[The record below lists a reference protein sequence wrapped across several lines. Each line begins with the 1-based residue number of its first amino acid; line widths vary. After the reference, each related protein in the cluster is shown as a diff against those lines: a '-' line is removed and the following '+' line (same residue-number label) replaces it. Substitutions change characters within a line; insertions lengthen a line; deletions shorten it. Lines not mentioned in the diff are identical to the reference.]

1 MTKKTS
7 LFLLLA
13 ILAFSFCFFGPR
25 ALPAGNHSG
34 QIVKMKGLTSLYY
47 VAADGKRYV
56 FPNENIYRSWFTD
69 YDDVVTISE
78 EELIALPLGGNVL
91 YRPGVLL
98 VKITTD
104 PKGYAVT
111 KSGILRWRRT
121 EAIAR
126 TLYGDSWNKLI
137 DDVPDSFFTNY
148 RVGDEIDD
156 VAEFDPENEI
166 EDIDNIDANHGLSS
180 ANSLRAHTRKCQV
193 VGNARQCRLND
204 DDDDDS
210 DNDSDIYIAGI
221 TVNDKGDKGY
231 IDYADEIIINFSEA
245 VDPASVNFGLTAGG
259 YYASFDYNIIG
270 AITVSEDGILTIKG
284 IASFD
289 LGSVDD
295 SGQFAVKLSLSDSA
309 KNLTV
314 TVIAGSDIKI
324 EDEDFED
331 ARQIGGTVKDK
342 TGNIMKEDS
351 DIDTPN
357 GTFGG
362 EHVNDGIEPFISSI
376 EVFNNGKDGYMD
388 INDEIR
394 VTYSERI
401 DPESVNNDLKKGAS
415 VDNVAY
421 NKTGGVDVDKNGIL
435 TVADIASFY
444 VGDVSGAGRFGVSL
458 SLDSEGEVLTIILK
472 SGSDIKIDN
481 EDLDDARQ
489 IGGTIEDRD
498 GNEMESDPNID
509 DPSGSFVEDSQ
520 GSDPYI
526 THVKVYN
533 EGYTGYVDVD
543 DRLVITFSE
552 ELDPQTINKNLAAG
566 GSVSD
571 IDLDKTG
578 GVYINSD
585 GIFTVTDILSFDI
598 GEVAGGSNDF
608 TVGLSLSSNG
618 KILTIT
624 LTDGDSVG
632 ISSENFSHTTQI
644 GGTIEDQRHNVM
656 NAVNNIDDPNGT
668 FGGDSVDTPPYIT
681 EIEVS
686 NGGDSGNID
695 VGDRIAITFNEAI
708 DPESANKNLKAGG
721 YVQNVDDDDTGG
733 VIVEDNGTL
742 TISDIAKFY
751 VGDADDE
758 GEFKVKLSLNSIG
771 NILTVTL
778 SSGDDIEL
786 NYEDM
791 DDAEQIDG
799 TIEDRD
805 GNKMEEDPRIT
816 DPIGNF

>member
-7 LFLLLA
+7 FFFLLA
-13 ILAFSFCFFGPR
+13 ILALSFCFFGTR
-25 ALPAGNHSG
+25 ARAAGNHSG
-34 QIVKMKGLTSLYY
+34 QIVKMRGLTSLYY

-69 YDDVVTISE
+69 YDDVVTLSE
-78 EELIALPLGGNVL
+78 EELVGLPLGGNVL

-104 PKGYAVT
+104 PKVYAVT
-111 KSGILRWRRT
+111 KSGVLRWIKT
-121 EAIAR
+121 ETIAR
-126 TLYGDSWNKLI
+126 TLYGDSWNKLV

-166 EDIDNIDANHGLSS
+166 EDIDNIDANYGLSS

-193 VGNARQCRLND
+193 VGNARQCRIND
-204 DDDDDS
+204 DDDSGNTS
-210 DNDSDIYIAGI
+210 DLAITGI

-245 VDPASVNFGLTAGG
+245 VDPASINFGLTAGG
-259 YYASFDYNIIG
+259 YYTSFDYNIIG
-270 AITVSEDGILTIKG
+270 AITVSEDGVLTIKG
-284 IASFD
+284 VASFD

-342 TGNIMKEDS
+342 AGNIMKEDY
-351 DIDTPN
+351 DIDAPN

-388 INDEIR
+388 LNDEIR

-415 VDNVAY
+415 VDSVAY

-444 VGDVSGAGRFGVSL
+444 VGDVSVAGRFGVTL

-498 GNEMESDPNID
+498 GNEMENDPNID

-533 EGYTGYVDVD
+533 EGYAGYVDVD

-552 ELDPQTINKNLAAG
+552 ELDPQTINKNLTAG

-578 GVYINSD
+578 GVYVNSD

-618 KILTIT
+618 KILTVTI
-624 LTDGDSVG
+624 TDGDSVG
-632 ISSENFSHTTQI
+632 ISSENFSQTTQI

-668 FGGDSVDTPPYIT
+668 FGGDSADTPPYIT
-681 EIEVS
+681 EIEVN

-708 DPESANKNLKAGG
+708 DPKSVNKNLKAGS

-791 DDAEQIDG
+791 DDAEQTGG

-805 GNKMEEDPRIT
+805 GYKMDDDPRIT
-816 DPIGNF
+816 DPTGNF